1 MYTSSVLQQGDIG
14 IAVNKMQAYL
24 NLFQERGMIQTRNLQ
39 DGLYGPRTI
48 AAVKEFQ
55 RYVGLP
61 QDGII
66 GSNTWDA
73 IVNKLREL
81 GIVTNIP
88 VVTNRFLLSSGST
101 GIAVFKMQEY
111 LNEIAAVNSCLRPI
125 PVDGMYGPRTT
136 TAVQMFQYLYD
147 LTIDGIIVSR
157 TWDAILNERNSVT
170 TPTTNM

>member
-1 MYTSSVLQQGDIG
+1 M
-14 IAVNKMQAYL
+14 
-24 NLFQERGMIQTRNLQ
+24 LFRS
-39 DGLYGPRTI
+39 
-48 AAVKEFQ
+48 
-55 RYVGLP
+55 YVGLP

-147 LTIDGIIVSR
+147 LTIDGIIGSR

>member
-1 MYTSSVLQQGDIG
+1 MFTSSVLKQGDIG
-14 IAVNKMQAYL
+14 ISVNKMQAYL
-24 NLFQERGMIQTRNLQ
+24 NLFQERGMIQTRNFQ
-39 DGLYGPRTI
+39 DGVYGPRTI

-55 RYVGLP
+55 RYAGLP

-66 GSNTWDA
+66 GNNTWDA

-88 VVTNRFLLSSGST
+88 VASDRYFLSSGAS
-101 GIAVFKMQEY
+101 GIGVFKMQEY
-111 LNEIAAVNSCLRPI
+111 LNEIAATNSCLRPI

-147 LTIDGIIVSR
+147 LTIDGVIGSR
-157 TWDAILNERNSVT
+157 TWDAIINERNSLNMT
-170 TPTTNM
+170 TAA